1 MSASRRLLTVLLLA
15 GLPVLAAA
23 QPIVAGPGIGE
34 RGGPPRGER
43 SVPRGERPAPHGE
56 RPVSREPDANAEA
69 RQSRRS
75 VSEAVRWVQRST
87 GGQIL
92 GAELVPY
99 EGRNITRVKYMDDR
113 GRVRYMDDPGPGE
126 RSRRSSRRDDH

>member
-1 MSASRRLLTVLLLA
+1 MSAPRRLIPVLLLA
-15 GLPVLAAA
+15 GLPGLAAA
-23 QPIVAGPGIGE
+23 QPPVAGPGAGAGE
-34 RGGPPRGER
+34 RAGGPPR
-43 SVPRGERPAPHGE
+43 SERPLHSESAGASE
-56 RPVSREPDANAEA
+56 V

-75 VSEAVRWVQRST
+75 LSEAVRWVQRST

-126 RSRRSSRRDDH
+126 RSRRASRRDDHDSH